1 MALVI
6 KEWLINHEAQEDEA
20 IVSITGRQEG
30 LLSWLLSLV
39 KIDPT
44 TVLKIYHDKIEI
56 SQGSFSGNT
65 KISVPANQVSS
76 AYFGYTKPWKYALI
90 ITFALLPVVG
100 IGLILGPLYY
110 IFNKQLE
117 LAVIAT
123 SGHLYSINFK
133 RSVIEGQNIGEQDGH
148 NILDII
154 ENIILV
160 KNE

>member
-6 KEWLINHEAQEDEA
+6 KEWQVNEEAEEHEA
-20 IVSITGRQEG
+20 IVAISGRQEG
-30 LLSWLLSLV
+30 LLSWLLSLI

-44 TVLKIYHDKIEI
+44 TILKIYHDKIEI
-56 SQGSFSGNT
+56 SQGSFSGNK
-65 KISVPANQVSS
+65 KISIPANQVSS
-76 AYFGYTKPWKYALI
+76 AYFGYTKPWKIALI
-90 ITFALLPVVG
+90 ITLALLPVVG

-110 IFNKQLE
+110 LFNKQLE

-133 RSVIEGQNIGEQDGH
+133 RSVIEGQNIGEEDGH
-148 NILDII
+148 SILDII
-154 ENIILV
+154 EKIILK